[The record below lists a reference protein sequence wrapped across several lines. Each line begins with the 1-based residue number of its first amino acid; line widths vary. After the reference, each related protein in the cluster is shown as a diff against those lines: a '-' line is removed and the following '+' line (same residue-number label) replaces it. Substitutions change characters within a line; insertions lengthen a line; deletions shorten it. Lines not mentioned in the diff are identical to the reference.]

1 MADAN
6 ENDNGDGSSGL
17 GGWGGVADGNISG
30 ASNGRGGYS
39 GQGLSIGGGGY
50 GLSASFGSGLSLSGP
65 APSGLS
71 IGADTRAGFAGDL
84 GASLAVAG
92 LESKDAVAQSGAKVE
107 AAIKADQQTR
117 AIVNGIKQLPVIG
130 PLFAMFDNLF
140 TIGKSLGAAFGTSSP
155 QPNLA
160 GSAPPSLFGGNAS
173 IGRSLS
179 DGFSGGEVNEAGRID
194 SSPVL
199 GFNGVTANR
208 PGVTTKPAIPG
219 RSYSLALAGPAGQPA
234 RYGASPAAGPD
245 NSAGL
250 VLAGLAALLTF
261 N

>member
-17 GGWGGVADGNISG
+17 GGWGGVADGNIAGGNFAPGPTPDSIAIG
-30 ASNGRGGYS
+30 AMTAKAAAELGLTSSDGTGTSFNFSQALRNAGTFALGLLGVMSPSPQGKVGGAMQL
-39 GQGLSIGGGGY
+39 GNFA
-50 GLSASFGSGLSLSGP
+50 SAPSAFSKGSGMIS
-65 APSGLS
+65 
-71 IGADTRAGFAGDL
+71 F
-84 GASLAVAG
+84 
-92 LESKDAVAQSGAKVE
+92 
-107 AAIKADQQTR
+107 
-117 AIVNGIKQLPVIG
+117 
-130 PLFAMFDNLF
+130 
-140 TIGKSLGAAFGTSSP
+140 
-155 QPNLA
+155 

-208 PGVTTKPAIPG
+208 PGVTTKPAPPG
-219 RSYSLALAGPAGQPA
+219 RSYSLALAGPAGQPS